1 MLSNKILKFVV
12 LVLLLT
18 SLAVFSGCGGGESPG
33 YTTPPI
39 PPEPEPIETIIPDT
53 TKVVGEETIQEI
65 VSVTEDQSTII
76 FEKSTSQIEELAPG
90 DIIVMGVTKNTPEGL
105 LRKVTNITKGGK
117 NSGEVIVETEF
128 ATLEEAIE
136 QGEFSFNETLKAED
150 AKEPIYYV
158 EGIEFIRDKSKIKD
172 SKMQLFEFNFNIN
185 SIIYDADN
193 NPNTKEDNITLTGQI
208 AFNYNLLFSGKI
220 GFPHLLKELNFQN
233 IVEIEKKLGVTVGG
247 PVKLFSQKID
257 LYTHDC
263 GIKTV
268 LIGGWFPVVLHP
280 IITVSAN
287 VDGEIFAKATV
298 EITDGD
304 TYTAGVKFDNGNWY
318 PISSYENNFS
328 PPLLS
333 FSTGGSITF
342 GVGPKLECRVDGV
355 LGPNCETT
363 LYGRA
368 VADIYINPWWKLY
381 VGIIAKAGVNIKIF
395 SKVYASA
402 DLTVLDLKKII
413 AQADGPFG
421 GTNHAPVISSLTA
434 NPPSIDIN
442 QTTTITCTASDQDE
456 GDTLDYNWSKNGGT
470 FEGSTSGSSVTW
482 SAPSTADTYTVSCEV
497 SDGKEEDNKSV
508 DISVSNITPTNQPPS
523 IPNNP
528 SPVSG
533 STSIS
538 INTNLSWIGGDPD
551 PEDTVTYDVY
561 FKANDSSP
569 DILVSSD
576 QNSTIY
582 IPGILNYDT
591 HYYWKIVAKDNH
603 GKETPGPVWNFIT
616 ESQINNPPNLPNT
629 PSGPS
634 SGTINTTYFF
644 STSTTDPNGDN
655 IAYKFDWGDGNISNW
670 TSYVSSGNSISQLH
684 SYSTKGTYYIKAKAK
699 DINGAESEWSNSHKI
714 IIDLEIT
721 KPAAPSKLSA
731 TTLSQNNIA
740 LVWQDNSD
748 NETGFKIE
756 RKTGTA
762 GTFIQRATIGATT
775 GSGSGVYYED
785 SGLTAG
791 TSYCYRV
798 RAYNSA
804 GNSSY
809 SNEYCS
815 TTKPIETLPSA
826 TTGSATNITFNSA
839 KLNGTVNPNGV
850 TTGAFFQWGIDTSYG
865 NLTDSQ
871 LLGSGTS
878 NVNISANL
886 TGLSPNT
893 IYHFRIVATNS
904 AGGTTYGEDR
914 VFTTYKKVTIANT
927 SSIGLKLHNSPDK
940 DSPVIIGLI
949 EGTQMSV
956 IGGPV
961 QANGYTWWN
970 IKGIVGGVL
979 KEGWSA
985 IGEWLTPITPQI
997 NSTVTVTYT
1006 GGYGLRLRSGAGL
1019 NYSIITTLPEGTQM
1033 TVFGGPI
1040 QKDGYT
1046 WWALQGYVG
1055 GVLRTGWSPV
1065 GNWLVPNPQ

>member
-1 MLSNKILKFVV
+1 L
-12 LVLLLT
+12 
-18 SLAVFSGCGGGESPG
+18 
-33 YTTPPI
+33 
-39 PPEPEPIETIIPDT
+39 DT
-53 TKVVGEETIQEI
+53 TKVAEEETIQEI
-65 VSVTEDQSTII
+65 VSVTADQSTIV
-76 FEKSTSQIEELAPG
+76 FEKSTSQLEELSPG
-90 DIIVMGVTKNTPEGL
+90 DIIVMGVTENTPEGL

-117 NSGEVIVETEF
+117 DSSEVIVETEF

-150 AKEPIYYV
+150 AKEPICYI

-185 SIIYDADN
+185 SIIFDADN

-247 PVKLFSQKID
+247 PVKLFSKKID

-287 VDGEIFAKATV
+287 VDGEIFAKAIV

-304 TYTAGVKFDNGNWY
+304 AYNAGVRFENGNWY
-318 PISSYENNFS
+318 PISSHENNFS
-328 PPLLS
+328 PPSLS

-342 GVGPKLECRVDGV
+342 GVGPKLECRVVGV

-363 LYGRA
+363 LYGKA
-368 VADIYINPWWKLY
+368 IADIYINPWWKLY

-402 DLTVLDLKKII
+402 ELTVLDLKKII
-413 AQADGPFG
+413 AKADGPFV
-421 GTNHAPVISSLTA
+421 GTNNPPVISSLTA
-434 NPPSIDIN
+434 NPPSVDVN
-442 QTTTITCTASDQDE
+442 QTTTITCTASDEDV
-456 GDTLDYNWSKNGGT
+456 GDILTYAWVKTGGM
-470 FEGSTSGSSVTW
+470 FEGSTLGSSVNWT
-482 SAPSTADTYTVSCEV
+482 APSTAGTYTVTCEV
-497 SDGKEEDNKSV
+497 IDGNGGEATNSV

-528 SPVSG
+528 SPASG

-538 INTNLSWIGGDPD
+538 INTNLGWTGGDPD
-551 PEDTVTYDVY
+551 PEDIVTYNVY
-561 FKANDSSP
+561 FEANDSNP
-569 DILVSSD
+569 DLVASNNQSSTTY
-576 QNSTIY
+576 N
-582 IPGILNYDT
+582 PGTLNYDT
-591 HYYWKIVAKDNH
+591 HYYWKIIAKDNH
-603 GKETPGPVWNFIT
+603 GNETSGPVWNFIT

-634 SGTINTTYFF
+634 SGKTGTSYSF
-644 STSTTDPNGDN
+644 SASTTDPDGDN
-655 IAYKFDWGDGNISNW
+655 IAYMFDWGDGNISNW
-670 TSYVSSGNSISQLH
+670 TSYVSSGSIVNQIH
-684 SYSTKGTYYIKAKAK
+684 SYSTRGTYYVKAKAK
-699 DINGAESEWSNSHKI
+699 DINGAESLWSNSHKI

-740 LVWQDNSD
+740 LVWQDNAD
-748 NETGFKIE
+748 NEIGFKIE
-756 RKTGTA
+756 RKTGTT
-762 GTFIQRATIGATT
+762 GTFVQIATIGATA

-785 SGLTAG
+785 SGLTPG
-791 TSYCYRV
+791 TSYCYKV

-804 GNSSY
+804 DNSLY
-809 SNEYCS
+809 SNETCA
-815 TTKPIETLPSA
+815 TTDPIAPLPSA
-826 TTGSATNITFNSA
+826 TTGSATNVTFNSVT
-839 KLNGTVNPNGV
+839 LNGTINPNGV
-850 TTGAFFQWGIDTSYG
+850 ETGALFQWGITVSYG

-871 LLGSGTS
+871 FLGSGTS
-878 NVNISANL
+878 NVNIPPTNL
-886 TGLSPNT
+886 SGLLPNT
-893 IYHFRIVATNS
+893 IYHYRIVATNS

-914 VFTTYKKVTIANT
+914 VFTTCKKVTVDNT
-927 SSIGLKLHNSPDK
+927 SGIGLNLHSSPGD
-940 DSPVIIGLI
+940 DSPVITGLT

-961 QANGYTWWN
+961 QADGYTWWN
-970 IKGIVGGVL
+970 IKGVVGGISR
-979 KEGWSA
+979 EGWSA
-985 IGEWLTPITPQI
+985 VGEWLTPITPQI

-1019 NYSIITTLPEGTQM
+1019 NYSIITTLPEGTRM
-1033 TVFGGPI
+1033 TVFDGPI

-1046 WWALQGYVG
+1046 WWAIKGYVG
-1055 GVLRTGWSPV
+1055 GIWRTGWSPV
-1065 GNWLVPNPQ
+1065 GNWLVPNPR